1 MTGAERAP
9 HGGGRRLTIR
19 WATPDD
25 ADALARLALLDSSRP
40 PRGVV
45 LLAEVGDELWAA
57 ISLDDG
63 HLIADPFRLSGELAF
78 DLAQRA
84 RRVKRAERGRMGRLP
99 AGLPDGRRRIRRDL
113 LTQAPT
119 SASARVGLPVP
130 PASFSGATIT
140 TAPTGGSS
148 ARLASCVR
156 PYLPAP
162 RTK

>member
-1 MTGAERAP
+1 MPTRS
-9 HGGGRRLTIR
+9 RRL
-19 WATPDD
+19 AQ
-25 ADALARLALLDSSRP
+25 LDSSRP

-99 AGLPDGRRRIRRDL
+99 RVFPAGADDAA
-113 LTQAPT
+113 LT
-119 SASARVGLPVP
+119 
-130 PASFSGATIT
+130 
-140 TAPTGGSS
+140 
-148 ARLASCVR
+148 C
-156 PYLPAP
+156 
-162 RTK
+162 

>member
-1 MTGAERAP
+1 MSAQAWWRLLKGPTKDPTTGAERAP

-25 ADALARLALLDSSRP
+25 ADALARLAQLDSSRP

-45 LLAEVGDELWAA
+45 LLAEVAGELWAA

-99 AGLPDGRRRIRRDL
+99 RVFPAGADDAALM
-113 LTQAPT
+113 
-119 SASARVGLPVP
+119 S
-130 PASFSGATIT
+130 
-140 TAPTGGSS
+140 
-148 ARLASCVR
+148 
-156 PYLPAP
+156 Y
-162 RTK
+162 